1 MTPATT
7 PAHPRGHFPPSAIL
21 TIVLLLGLLAGC
33 SSAPGPALHL
43 PASTRETGKVQTEV
57 QIRALSLIGYP
68 YRYGGTSPTT
78 GFDCS
83 GLIRYVYR
91 EAAGIDLPRTSA
103 ELSALKTPKPAE
115 SALQPGDLVLFRLRG
130 GRKVNHAGIYVGDG
144 RFVHAPS
151 SGGQVRLD
159 RLDDSY
165 WQHGYTGA
173 RRVLD

>member
-1 MTPATT
+1 MTPASNRHRRRLAP
-7 PAHPRGHFPPSAIL
+7 PAALAIA
-21 TIVLLLGLLAGC
+21 LLLGLLAGC
-33 SSAPGPALHL
+33 SSAPGPSGP
-43 PASTRETGKVQTEV
+43 PAGTRGTGKVQTEV
-57 QIRALSLIGYP
+57 QMRALSLIGSP
-68 YRYGGTSPTT
+68 YRYGGTSPAT

-103 ELSALKTPKPAE
+103 ELSALQTPKPAPT
-115 SALQPGDLVLFRLRG
+115 ALRPGDVVLFRLRN

-151 SGGQVRLD
+151 SGGEVRLD

-165 WQHGYTGA
+165 WQRGYCGA

>member
-1 MTPATT
+1 MTPA
-7 PAHPRGHFPPSAIL
+7 PNCHRRHLAPSAALAIA
-21 TIVLLLGLLAGC
+21 LLLGLLAGC
-33 SSAPGPALHL
+33 SSAPGPTRGL
-43 PASTRETGKVQTEV
+43 PAGTRETGKAQAEV
-57 QIRALSLIGYP
+57 QIRALSLIGSP
-68 YRYGGTSPTT
+68 YRYGGASPAT

-103 ELSALKTPKPAE
+103 ELSALQTPKPAQ

-151 SGGQVRLD
+151 NGGQVRLD
-159 RLDDSY
+159 RLDDRY